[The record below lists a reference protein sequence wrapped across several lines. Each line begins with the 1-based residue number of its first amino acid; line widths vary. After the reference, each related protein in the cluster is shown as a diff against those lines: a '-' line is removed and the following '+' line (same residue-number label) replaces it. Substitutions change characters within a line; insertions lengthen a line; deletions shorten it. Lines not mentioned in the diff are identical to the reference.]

1 MTTDL
6 TSPRDLAGLIR
17 DRWGVARGDGESAPS
32 GPTDAAAGLAATW
45 LGHEAPPRAA
55 LEDLLA
61 ICYQASLLREE
72 QRPVSF
78 RLILAE
84 PVRFPPGQGPPD
96 GLHRLTLAQ
105 SRPFNPLEVRRLSPA
120 ADFYRSL
127 LGVSWGEGEG
137 LRIWGILHSGTRWLQ
152 NFYGGRGRPQA
163 LPPALV
169 LSVTAPGRMTVG
181 FGSRV
186 LFRLEGG
193 QLTGPSVNVFES
205 RWLTAT
211 FAAVREEVW
220 ALHLE
225 ERLQAQPD
233 WAPLDPG
240 LIRLLAQQLIRR
252 MISALRTAQHG
263 ATILILPE
271 SMTAECCGVNGYIH
285 LKYRFEGGEP
295 RLRFRS
301 LILHVMRR
309 LSELGGASADPN
321 RLVGW
326 RDYALTNDERLG
338 ALDEAMIEMSRLIA
352 GCAEVDGAVVLTKRF
367 ELLGFGGEIAGMLP
381 DVPVVRQA
389 RDLEGVDAEEE
400 STESVGTRHRS
411 TYRLCRALPD
421 ALAIVVS
428 QDGGVRFVK
437 SLDGGAVTYWDQS
450 STTSLEV

>member
-1 MTTDL
+1 MTDL

-17 DRWGVARGDGESAPS
+17 DRWGVARGDGESAPAE
-32 GPTDAAAGLAATW
+32 PTDTAAGLAASW
-45 LGHEAPPRAA
+45 LGNEAPPRAV
-55 LEDLLA
+55 LEDLLS
-61 ICYQASLLREE
+61 ICYQASLLSEE

-84 PVRFPPGQGPPD
+84 PTRFPPGQGPPD
-96 GLHRLTLAQ
+96 GLHCLTLAQ
-105 SRPFNPLEVRRLSPA
+105 GRPFNPLELRRLSPA

-127 LGVSWGEGEG
+127 LGVSWNEHEG

-169 LSVTAPGRMTVG
+169 LSVTAPGRLTVG

-186 LFRLEGG
+186 VARLEGG
-193 QLTGPSVNVFES
+193 QLTRPSANVFES
-205 RWLTAT
+205 RWMARA
-211 FAAVREEVW
+211 FDAVRAETW
-220 ALHLE
+220 ALHQE
-225 ERLQAQPD
+225 ERTRAAGP

-240 LIRLLAQQLIRR
+240 VGRILAQQLIRR

-271 SMTAECCGVNGYIH
+271 TMTAECCGANGYIN

-295 RLRFRS
+295 RLRFRT
-301 LILHVMRR
+301 LILRIMRR
-309 LSELGGASADPN
+309 LSEIGGAATDPA
-321 RLVGW
+321 RTVGW
-326 RDYALTNDERLG
+326 LDYTLVNDEKLG

-389 RDLEGVDAEEE
+389 RDLEGLDAEEE

-411 TYRLCRALPD
+411 TYRLCRAIPETV
-421 ALAIVVS
+421 AIVVS

-450 STTSLEV
+450 STTSLDV

>member
-1 MTTDL
+1 MTSL

-17 DRWGVARGDGESAPS
+17 DRWGIARGDGVSPAAE
-32 GPTDAAAGLAATW
+32 PTDTAAGLAATW
-45 LGHEAPPRAA
+45 LGNEAPPRAA

-61 ICYQASLLREE
+61 ICFQASLLREE

-84 PVRFPPGQGPPD
+84 PTRFPPGQGPPD
-96 GLHRLTLAQ
+96 GLHCLTLAQ
-105 SRPFNPLEVRRLSPA
+105 SRPLNPLEVRRLSPA

-127 LGVSWGEGEG
+127 LGVSWSEREG

-169 LSVTAPGRMTVG
+169 LSVTAPGRLTVG
-181 FGSRV
+181 FGSQV
-186 LFRLEGG
+186 IARLEGG
-193 QLTGPSVNVFES
+193 QLTGPSVNVFDAH
-205 RWLTAT
+205 WLRDA
-211 FAAVREEVW
+211 FQGVREEIW
-220 ALHLE
+220 TLHRE
-225 ERLQAQPD
+225 ERGQAVPP
-233 WAPLDPG
+233 WAPLDVD
-240 LIRLLAQQLIRR
+240 LIRALAQQLIRR

-263 ATILILPE
+263 ATIIILPE
-271 SMTAECCGVNGYIH
+271 TMTAECCGANGFIN
-285 LKYRFEGGEP
+285 LKYRFEGGES

-301 LILHVMRR
+301 LILRLLRR
-309 LSELGGASADPN
+309 LAELGGAGADPA
-321 RLVGW
+321 RTVGW
-326 RDYALTNDERLG
+326 LDYALTNDEKLS
-338 ALDEAMIEMSRLIA
+338 ALDEGMIEMSRLIA

-381 DVPVVRQA
+381 DVAAVRQA
-389 RDLEGVDAEEE
+389 RDLEGLEAEEE

-421 ALAIVVS
+421 AVAIVVS